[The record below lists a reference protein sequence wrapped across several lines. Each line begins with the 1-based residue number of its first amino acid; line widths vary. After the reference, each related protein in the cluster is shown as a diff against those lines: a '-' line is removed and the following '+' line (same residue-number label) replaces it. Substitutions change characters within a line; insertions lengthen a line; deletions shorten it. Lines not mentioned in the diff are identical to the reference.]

1 MRQKDIRMRYAALML
16 ALSKCRALSGC
27 LSVYAMYGK
36 SNVAGIVQNVNDEH
50 VSFGPLKWCLIFQQ
64 QQQQKKKK
72 KERRRRSTDT

>member
-1 MRQKDIRMRYAALML
+1 MLHLML

-64 QQQQKKKK
+64 KKKK
-72 KERRRRSTDT
+72 KKKRRRRRSTDT